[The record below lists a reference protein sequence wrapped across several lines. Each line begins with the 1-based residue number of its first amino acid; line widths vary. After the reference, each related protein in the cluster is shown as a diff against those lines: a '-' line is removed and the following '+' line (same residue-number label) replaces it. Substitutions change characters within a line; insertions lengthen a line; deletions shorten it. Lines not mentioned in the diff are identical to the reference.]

1 MTAQI
6 QFQSNDWLVF
16 IEGVQVPFMNFTYN
30 TGVDMLPVGSI
41 QLIPDALIA
50 NIRPNAVVSLFFR
63 DPYVGAD
70 KPIEDQYVYYGGGEV
85 TSVGVSKQPQSK
97 SIILTFRSEL
107 GVFAQHRMMASGT
120 GGSLYDSVVTGST
133 IYSIIDGGPS
143 APTFTMSLLNLADN
157 DFNYG
162 SRILG
167 AFAWF
172 AAHNASL
179 RLRVDQH
186 RLLNKI
192 VFLDNNFVKDILTK
206 TTSPGLFNLTLDANL
221 QETDSALDIIY
232 KLNTLIDYRITFMP
246 TPRVKAE
253 GYFKKPER
261 IIPANSKTESL
272 VNFAGFDKSWER
284 TDAILMPNTH
294 YFPPP
299 PCNYI
304 FPDMVESLSYS
315 RTFESEPTRSK
326 YTCPLVNAAS
336 AGPDSVSRVS
346 YYSIDP
352 LPGIP
357 KGQNAPKTPPEFYAA
372 LRELYLPP
380 SAEGVSVSEESPY
393 ITTTDTLLR
402 FSANKLLQPLGST
415 TAQPLGSQRSVNSL
429 FALADSEISK
439 GIIVD
444 NALRP
449 EDGEYLAALA
459 QSSKNNADN
468 NDKNPIAKARGSVYA
483 NYVQQWVDYKHGL
496 SRFNRVASISLKGHK
511 WLAPGFPAVVFDQSI
526 CLWGLISS
534 ISFTADASGNEST
547 QVDFSNAK
555 PVTGI
560 PRNLFNSATKLSNDI
575 SDLNKSV
582 QATVKSVYDAS
593 IKGLDDLLSSV
604 KKKGNLVISRLTQSE
619 LSDPK
624 LLTKEKLSYM
634 FEVDVNFPV
643 ETVGISPIITAYNDF
658 APAAASLIATAQ
670 GVANKMVG
678 PSRELAG
685 ALAAK
690 NNPDLATD
698 WLATYNFSIDNFY
711 DKDSLATTISNLL
724 TWFDKIASLTKQSL
738 EAQKNQALAGQP
750 YFASTAADAD
760 KIGGALVKSGQDISE
775 REAALR
781 QIINDLERNYNIPRV
796 PEFFS
801 NKFTDIIEL
810 DRVYRELLGTR
821 PFYSNLT
828 QTPIPV
834 LDPLDIPPLLTVQLP
849 LSYFESIDRMMFT
862 FKHLYPDLDLIS
874 GFSGADLGIGDW
886 VSTHKQGR
894 GTMEWQ
900 HREVLRRGHTTLRQ
914 YLLTNGFE
922 GSLRVL
928 ISGEPTPTFFYA
940 MTPVQ
945 ADWDRGVVVLAP
957 TGDKTPYTWDQS
969 PITRLVSL
977 RDDPAVKAR
986 RELARDPSLAGSFR
1000 QEQIINYSRKLM
1012 GSRAYRGD

>member
-16 IEGVQVPFMNFTYN
+16 IEGVQVPFINFTYSS
-30 TGVDMLPVGSI
+30 GVNMLPTGSI

-63 DPYVGAD
+63 DPYAGAD

-85 TSVGVSKQPQSK
+85 ISVGVAKQPQSK
-97 SIILTFRSEL
+97 SVTLTFRSEL
-107 GVFAQHRMMASGT
+107 SAFAQHRMMASGT
-120 GGSLYDSVVTGST
+120 GGSFYDSAVTGST
-133 IYSIIDGGPS
+133 LYSTVGGEGGSIKPE
-143 APTFTMSLLNLADN
+143 FTLSLLNLTDAKFD
-157 DFNYG
+157 YG
-162 SRILG
+162 SRVLG
-167 AFAWF
+167 ALAWF

-192 VFLDNNFVKDILTK
+192 VFLNNNFVKDILNV
-206 TTSPGLFNLTLDANL
+206 TTSAALFNLTVDAGL
-221 QETDSALDIIY
+221 QETDSALDVIY
-232 KLNTLIDYRITFMP
+232 KINTLIDYRLTFMP
-246 TPRVKAE
+246 TPRLKAE
-253 GYFKKPER
+253 DYFKKPER
-261 IIPANSKTESL
+261 IIPANSEKTSSL
-272 VNFAGFDKSWER
+272 AFAGFDKAWER
-284 TDAILMPNTH
+284 TDAILLPNTH

-304 FPDMVESLSYS
+304 FPDMVESFTYS

-326 YTCPLVNAAS
+326 YTCPLVTATPN
-336 AGPDSVSRVS
+336 GPDSIARTS
-346 YYSIDP
+346 YYSTDP
-352 LPGIP
+352 IPGIP
-357 KGQNAPKTPPEFYAA
+357 KGESAPKTPSEFYAA
-372 LRELYLPP
+372 IRQLYLPP
-380 SAEGVSVSEESPY
+380 STPGATVPTAVVSQASPY
-393 ITTTDTLLR
+393 ITTT
-402 FSANKLLQPLGST
+402 T
-415 TAQPLGSQRSVNSL
+415 TSNTERSVNAL
-429 FALADSEISK
+429 FALADSEIAK

-444 NALRP
+444 NSLRS
-449 EDGEYLAALA
+449 EDGEYLTVLA
-459 QSSKNNADN
+459 QSNRNKGAVDTS
-468 NDKNPIAKARGSVYA
+468 AKDPVSQKFGGFYGKYLQS
-483 NYVQQWVDYKHGL
+483 WVDYRHGL
-496 SRFNRVASISLKGHK
+496 GRFNRTASVSLKGHK
-511 WLAPGFPAVVFDQSI
+511 WLAPGFPAVVFDQNI
-526 CLWGLISS
+526 CLWGLISN
-534 ISFTADASGNEST
+534 IAFTADASGNEST

-560 PRNLFNSATKLSNDI
+560 PRNLFDSATKLSNDI
-575 SDLNKSV
+575 SELTKSI
-582 QATVKSVYDAS
+582 QDTVKSVYDAS
-593 IKGLDDLLSSV
+593 IKGLDDLLAST
-604 KKKGNLVISRLTQSE
+604 KKKGDVVISRLSQSKLTE
-619 LSDPK
+619 PK
-624 LLTKEKLSYM
+624 LLTKDKLSYM

-643 ETVGISPIITAYNDF
+643 ETVGISPVIKAYNDF
-658 APAAASLIATAQ
+658 APSAALLIATARN
-670 GVANKMVG
+670 VANKMVG

-690 NNPDLATD
+690 NNPELATD
-698 WLATYNFSIDNFY
+698 WLATYDFSIDNFY
-711 DKDSLATTISNLL
+711 EKDSLATTISNLM

-760 KIGGALVKSGQDISE
+760 KIGGALVKSGQDIAE

-781 QIINDLERNYNIPRV
+781 KIINDLERNHSIPEV
-796 PEFFS
+796 PDFFPS
-801 NKFTDIIEL
+801 YFTDIAEL
-810 DRVYRELLGTR
+810 DRLYQDLLGTR
-821 PFYSNLT
+821 DFYGKIVRATASVAS
-828 QTPIPV
+828 PV
-834 LDPLDIPPLLTVQLP
+834 LDPLDIPPALTIQLP
-849 LSYFESIDRMMFT
+849 MPYLESIDVMMYT
-862 FKHLYPDLDLIS
+862 FKQLYPDADLFP

-900 HREVLRRGHTTLRQ
+900 HREVLRRGHTTLRR

-945 ADWDRGVVVLAP
+945 ADWDRGVVVLTP
-957 TGDKTPYTWDQS
+957 TGSKTPYTWDQS

-977 RDDPAVKAR
+977 RDDPAIKAR
-986 RELARDPSLAGSFR
+986 RELVRDPSLSGSFR